1 MNESEKDC
9 TKLGAFVTHLTGIFY
24 LAKQQFSVFG

>member
-9 TKLGAFVTHLTGIFY
+9 VVKKV
-24 LAKQQFSVFG
+24 VW